1 VSLSLAGCLLFSSA
15 VTVEAAASIS
25 IILPAAI
32 SSLSPVLPAI
42 YGLSA
47 KESHHYGL
55 QHRYRNMLLMISF
68 LLPCIEHLQ
77 TELHKL
83 QTGQRLAGFDIKQA
97 AVIQQR
103 QTFRR

>member
-1 VSLSLAGCLLFSSA
+1 
-15 VTVEAAASIS
+15 
-25 IILPAAI
+25 
-32 SSLSPVLPAI
+32 
-42 YGLSA
+42 
-47 KESHHYGL
+47 
-55 QHRYRNMLLMISF
+55 MLLMISF